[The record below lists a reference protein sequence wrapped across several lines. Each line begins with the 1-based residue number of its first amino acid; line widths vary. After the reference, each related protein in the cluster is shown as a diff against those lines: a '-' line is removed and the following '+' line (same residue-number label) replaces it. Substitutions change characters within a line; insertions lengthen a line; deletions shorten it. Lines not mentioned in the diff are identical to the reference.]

1 MNTYIIKGV
10 CWYTNLDY
18 KARHEKLA
26 LWKKYIS
33 EEVKSK
39 EQ

>member
-18 KARHEKLA
+18 KARHEN
-26 LWKKYIS
+26 WHFGKKYTL

>member
-10 CWYTNLDY
+10 CWYTNLDC

-26 LWKKYIS
+26 LWKKIYTRG
-33 EEVKSK
+33 SK
-39 EQ
+39 K

>member
-18 KARHEKLA
+18 KARHEN
-26 LWKKYIS
+26 WYFGKKIYTRG
-33 EEVKSK
+33 SK
-39 EQ
+39 K